1 MGTVIGLLAIA
12 MVVVVIVYVVIIFNG
27 LIALKNNIAKA
38 WSNIDVLLKQRY
50 DEIPKLVRVCEG
62 YMKHERA
69 TLENVTKARSMLQ
82 DASSPEQQT
91 EASNM
96 LTSTLRSLFAVSE
109 SYPDLKSDVNFR
121 QLQARISEIEDL
133 IADRREFYNETV
145 NTYNIRIQQ
154 FPDLLV
160 ANQLNYTPL
169 RMWKINPEHRE
180 DVKIEFSF

>member
-1 MGTVIGLLAIA
+1 MGTVIVVLAIA
-12 MVVVVIVYVVIIFNG
+12 LLVVVIVYTIILFNG
-27 LIALKNNIAKA
+27 LIALKNNVSKS

-50 DEIPKLVRVCEG
+50 DEVPKLVKVCEG

-82 DASSPEQQT
+82 QAKNPDQQT

-96 LTSTLRSLFAVSE
+96 LTDTLRSLFAVSE
-109 SYPDLKSDVNFR
+109 NYPDLKSDVNFR

-160 ANQLNYTPL
+160 ANQLNFRPL